1 MTEGLPDVSG
11 MQRQPGHRH
20 HSVLQ
25 NLLCMPA
32 EAVKSTTLE
41 TAQAQ
46 RQKVERTI
54 DEAAQRGEEVT
65 HAVQGGGWQEVRFAL
80 RASLCHWLLLQLH
93 MVGHL

>member
-1 MTEGLPDVSG
+1 MPNSA
-11 MQRQPGHRH
+11 
-20 HSVLQ
+20 
-25 NLLCMPA
+25 LLRMPA

-65 HAVQGGGWQEVRFAL
+65 QAVQGGSGWKRLEARFSL
-80 RASLCHWLLLQLH
+80 PVSLCHWLLLQLH
-93 MVGHL
+93 RMRHVQA

>member
-1 MTEGLPDVSG
+1 MHPSLPSASGVFMTEGMPNKSRLQWQSC
-11 MQRQPGHRH
+11 H
-20 HSVLQ
+20 HFVLQ
-25 NLLCMPA
+25 SLLRMPA

-65 HAVQGGGWQEVRFAL
+65 QAVQGGGGWK
-80 RASLCHWLLLQLH
+80 
-93 MVGHL
+93 